1 MNRLFYYFS
10 ILLVGVSVMGCKD
23 KTPSSTP
30 SEVETSTPV
39 DQVKIDSAIDEYE
52 LISQE
57 TIDKLNEAIQREK
70 LTSVEGIMRYY
81 APEDKEAEGK
91 YSYDITVLQMSNSSL
106 TLVTLTEDGIN
117 DDSMR
122 AKKVVMTIKKKER
135 QNHVTQI
142 KQSYQCWEGRGH
154 TNWNASHCS

>member
-10 ILLVGVSVMGCKD
+10 MILVGLSVMGCKD
-23 KTPSSTP
+23 KTPSPTS

-39 DQVKIDSAIDEYE
+39 DQVKIDTAIDEYE

-57 TIDKLNEAIQREK
+57 TIDKLNEAIKREK
-70 LTSVEGIMRYY
+70 LTSVEGIMRFY

-106 TLVTLTEDGIN
+106 TLITLTEEGIN
-117 DDSMR
+117 DDSMQ
-122 AKKVVMTIKKKER
+122 AKKVVMTIKAKDGHN
-135 QNHVTQI
+135 QVTQI
-142 KQSYQCWEGRGH
+142 KQSYKCWEGRGH